1 MTDTPVIHR
10 LRILHLSD
18 LHHRGPRETEPERR
32 RRVLG
37 RAWLDNLR
45 ELREQDGA
53 FDLVVCTGDVAFSGA
68 SDEYSHLMRHTRV
81 AGDGVDTWLDTTL
94 TVAGCDRSQLFVVPG
109 NHDIERN
116 LHDDAWRAVRG
127 AWSEA
132 GADDDVAF
140 ARWLVRGG
148 RAPRGID
155 PALRDRIL
163 ERQSA
168 YRAWLRDDLGRSDL
182 LPEPR
187 RSQLGYR
194 ASPRLARL
202 PFPVHILGLDSAWL
216 AGDDSDARKLRLTD
230 DQILRLGSD
239 DDGEPL
245 SGLRIALVHHPLG
258 ELADGERARR
268 LLQELGIGLMLSGHL
283 HTARVS
289 EIVEPD
295 GRLRDIATGCL
306 YQHDRHPNAV
316 TALTLQLDD
325 TGGLREIEFRFRS
338 WSNRGFW
345 HDENGLYRGTQN
357 GRLVWTAAGAPTS
370 QPPAASPPPTER
382 AAPPAVHPA
391 PRKHVILFLAANPR
405 GTSRVALDEECAA
418 IERELRMTSGRDDF
432 DFRSRWVVDI
442 DDMMRHL
449 NELEP
454 AIVHFS
460 GHGGDGSGV
469 DLVGDPRSPRRDA
482 VTAVEAG
489 ILVEGEQRQP
499 QFVTARA
506 LAKILA
512 STAPATRVVVLNA
525 CFTEP
530 TADALRNVVDCVVG
544 MRGAIADDAAR
555 AFAVGFYRALGYRRS
570 VGNAVE
576 QAIAALAARAL
587 VDGQLPVCL
596 TRDGLTADRIVLSAR
611 AGGS

>member
-1 MTDTPVIHR
+1 MVDIPVVHR

-18 LHHRGPRETEPERR
+18 LHHRGPRETERERR
-32 RRVLG
+32 VRVLG
-37 RAWLDNLR
+37 DRWLDNVR
-45 ELREQDGA
+45 ELCEDGP
-53 FDLVVCTGDVAFSGA
+53 FDLVVFTGDVAFSGA
-68 SDEYSHLMRHTRV
+68 ADEYGDLMRRV
-81 AGDGVDTWLDTTL
+81 RAVGGAVDTWLDTTL
-94 TVAGCDRSQLFVVPG
+94 AAAGCDRSQLFVVPG
-109 NHDIERN
+109 NHDIDRD
-116 LHDDAWRAVRG
+116 LHADAWRAVRG
-127 AWSEA
+127 AWLAA

-140 ARWLVRGG
+140 ARWFVRGG
-148 RAPRGID
+148 PAPRGID
-155 PALRDRIL
+155 PSLRDRIL
-163 ERQSA
+163 ERQSG
-168 YRAWLRDDLGRSDL
+168 YRAWLRDDLRRSDL
-182 LPEPR
+182 LPDPR
-187 RSQLGYR
+187 RSSLGYR

-202 PFPVHILGLDSAWL
+202 AFPVHVLGLDSAWL
-216 AGDDSDARKLRLTD
+216 AGDDNDARKLRLTD

-245 SGLRIALVHHPLG
+245 RGLRIALVHHPLG

-268 LLQELGIGLMLSGHL
+268 LLPELGIDLMLSGHL
-283 HTARVS
+283 HEARVS

-306 YQHDRHPNAV
+306 YQHDRYPNAV

-338 WSNRGFW
+338 WSDKGFW
-345 HDENGLYRGTQN
+345 HDENGLYRGTRN
-357 GRLVWTAAGAPTS
+357 GRLVWTAAGTTAPRPT
-370 QPPAASPPPTER
+370 AASSPSAER

-432 DFRSRWVVDI
+432 DFRSRWVVGI

-460 GHGGDGSGV
+460 GHGSGSSGV
-469 DLVGDPRSPRRDA
+469 DLVGDPQSPRRDA
-482 VTAVEAG
+482 VIAVEAG

-506 LAKILA
+506 LAKILS

-576 QAIAALAARAL
+576 QAIAALAAWAL
-587 VDGQLPVCL
+587 ADEQLPVCR
-596 TRDGLTADRIVLSAR
+596 TRDGLTADRIVLSAL